1 MNIYRKYFNKY
12 KIPFFIGILCVCLET
27 VCDLLGPT
35 LMAHILDDGVK
46 NGDNSQT
53 FYYGGLMLLVTF
65 FGALFAVIRNI
76 LASRVSQGFGAELR
90 YDLFEKIISFS
101 EESVDR
107 IVSGSLITRMTND
120 TGQLSMF
127 INGLMRIFFKAPIM
141 CIGSIVLACMINL
154 RLSLI
159 LFAVVI
165 IIALFI
171 LISLKYSYFFFEKV
185 QLATD
190 KVNSVVQEY
199 LIGIRLIRAFG
210 TGDREVK
217 HFDES
222 NQALMEYSS
231 KAQLIITIFFPLMSL
246 TIGLA
251 SVLVIYIG
259 SKMFALEI
267 IDPGK
272 ITAFLMYMSQ
282 ILMSLI
288 ILTNVF
294 NAFVRAKISKERIQE
309 VFDADVDFI
318 SNGNNAALLGGVR
331 FDDVT
336 FAYPAGSG
344 TPAVSNL
351 SFEIKRGETLAIIGP
366 TGSGKSTIARLML
379 RFYDTD
385 SGNIFFDDHKIDEL
399 DIETVRGSVAFVPQ
413 KTSLFSGTVMSNLKW
428 GDENV
433 TLEEMKAVSALASA
447 DFVEEMAHEYES
459 VLGSGG
465 VNISGGQKQRL
476 SIARALLK
484 DSPILVLDDATSAL
498 DAITEARVRVALT
511 NRAQTVI
518 TITQRVTT
526 AMGADN
532 ILVMEDGKKRGFGTH
547 KELLKSCEI
556 YRDIYSSQ
564 VENIN
569 GEGK

>member
-1 MNIYRKYFNKY
+1 MNIYKKYFNKY
-12 KIPFFIGILCVCLET
+12 KFPFFIGILCVCLET

-46 NGDNSQT
+46 NSDNSQT
-53 FYYGGLMLLVTF
+53 FYYGGLMLLITL

-90 YDLFEKIISFS
+90 YDLFEKIMSFS
-101 EESVDR
+101 EASVDR

-165 IIALFI
+165 IIALLI
-171 LISLKYSYFFFEKV
+171 AISLKYSYLFFEKV

-190 KVNSVVQEY
+190 KINSVVQEY

-210 TGDREVK
+210 TGDREVE
-217 HFDES
+217 HFGGANHS
-222 NQALMEYSS
+222 LMEYSS
-231 KAQLIITIFFPLMSL
+231 KAQLIITISFPLMSL

-259 SKMFALEI
+259 SKMFSLEI

-309 VFDADVDFI
+309 IFEADVDFVP
-318 SNGNNAALLGGVR
+318 NGNRLPLFGRVR

-336 FAYPAGSG
+336 FAYPSGSG
-344 TPAVSNL
+344 TPAISGL
-351 SFEIKRGETLAIIGP
+351 SFEVQRGETLAIIGP

-379 RFYDTD
+379 RFYEAD

-399 DIETVRGSVAFVPQ
+399 DIDTVRGRIAFVPQ
-413 KTSLFSGTVMSNLKW
+413 KTSLFSGTIMSNLKW
-428 GDENV
+428 GDEDA
-433 TLEEMKAVSALASA
+433 TLEEVKTATTFASA
-447 DFVEEMAHEYES
+447 DFVEEMTQEYDS
-459 VLGSGG
+459 MLGSGG

-484 DSPILVLDDATSAL
+484 DSPLLVLDDATSAL
-498 DAITEARVRVALT
+498 DAITEAKVRTALT
-511 NRAQTVI
+511 SREQTVI

-526 AMGADN
+526 AMSADN

-547 KELLKSCEI
+547 KELINSCEI

-564 VENIN
+564 VKNIN
-569 GEGK
+569 GEGN